1 MKDYFVRP
9 ATLAD
14 SDVLVHH
21 RIGMF
26 TDMGVS
32 VSDEMG
38 DAFREWLAEM
48 IPAGTYRAWLLENA
62 QGEVLAGG
70 GLSILPWPPGP
81 RSNEG
86 RLAFVYNVYT
96 EPNHRRQG
104 LAQLIMNTIHAWC
117 REAGIHAVALNAS
130 PFGLSL
136 YRAMG
141 YHEAP
146 SPMMFLGLE

>member
-1 MKDYFVRP
+1 MEQYLVRP

-14 SDVLVHH
+14 TDVLVRH
-21 RIGMF
+21 RVGMF
-26 TDMGVS
+26 TDMGES
-32 VSDEMG
+32 VGKDMAE
-38 DAFREWLAEM
+38 AFREWLAEM
-48 IPAGTYRAWLLENA
+48 MSAGTYRAWLLETG
-62 QGEVLAGG
+62 QGEVVAGG

-81 RSNEG
+81 RSCEG

-104 LAQLIMNTIHAWC
+104 HAQLIMDAIHAWC

-136 YRAMG
+136 YRSMG
-141 YHEAP
+141 YQAAQ